1 MRISDWSSDVCSSD
15 LKIGFFLH
23 IPWPALEVLLALPM
37 HRHVVKALCSYDLV
51 GFQTR
56 GDLLCFH
63 DYIRR
68 EAGGEVARNGTVK
81 AFGRIFKAAAFPI
94 GIDTEIFAQMAA
106 ESDGSKQVTRLEE
119 SLGGRALIIGVD
131 RRSDERR
138 AGKRGGK
145 RG

>member
-1 MRISDWSSDVCSSD
+1 
-15 LKIGFFLH
+15 
-23 IPWPALEVLLALPM
+23 M

-68 EAGGEVARNGTVK
+68 EDGGEVARDGTVK

-106 ESDGSKQVTRLEE
+106 ESDGSKQFNRLEE
-119 SLGGRALIIGVD
+119 SHSGRALIIDED
-131 RRSDERR
+131 RLDYYR
-138 AGKRGGK
+138 GLKKRINASKQRLTKKPEK
-145 RG
+145 REK

>member
-1 MRISDWSSDVCSSD
+1 MRMSDWSSDVCSSD
-15 LKIGFFLH
+15 L
-23 IPWPALEVLLALPM
+23 
-37 HRHVVKALCSYDLV
+37 HVVKARCSYDLV

-68 EAGGEVARNGTVK
+68 EAGGEVARDGTVK

-106 ESDGSKQVTRLEE
+106 ESDGSKQVNRLEE
-119 SLGGRALIIGVD
+119 SLGD
-131 RRSDERR
+131 RKSTRLNSSH
-138 AGKRGGK
+138 
-145 RG
+145 